1 MAWTDEA
8 LSLSFWYVLVPI
20 TKWFQHRNCESGS
33 NTSNTA
39 IKEVGCS
46 WLLSNSFAN
55 HLSINMWHENMQ
67 NQSCK
72 WFIARCMLYKCT
84 FRPVTQLGGACSRPP
99 QLYCHTWSTIALVH
113 LQILG
118 LSNSGSRR
126 GHTWIDPVLQRQ
138 FKNSNSIITKE
149 LTFWVSNL
157 LTNPDNSKTRT
168 LWEKCLATVYLV
180 ISDLTT
186 YQCARTFLSILV
198 WIGWCVPNWGVY

>member
-1 MAWTDEA
+1 MFSTRHMGHDVAYTTMAWTDEA
-8 LSLSFWYVLVPI
+8 LSLSFWYVLAPI

-39 IKEVGCS
+39 IKEVSCS

-72 WFIARCMLYKCT
+72 WFIARCMLYRCT

-113 LQILG
+113 LQ
-118 LSNSGSRR
+118 NS
-126 GHTWIDPVLQRQ
+126 WIVKLRFQKGTHLNR
-138 FKNSNSIITKE
+138 SCITKA
-149 LTFWVSNL
+149 V
-157 LTNPDNSKTRT
+157 
-168 LWEKCLATVYLV
+168 
-180 ISDLTT
+180 
-186 YQCARTFLSILV
+186 
-198 WIGWCVPNWGVY
+198 